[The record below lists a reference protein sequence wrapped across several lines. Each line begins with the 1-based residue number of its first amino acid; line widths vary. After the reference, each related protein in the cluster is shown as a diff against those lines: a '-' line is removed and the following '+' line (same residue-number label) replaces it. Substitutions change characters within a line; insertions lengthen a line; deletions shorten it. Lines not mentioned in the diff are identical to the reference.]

1 MENTIATTATT
12 QITVNQLINIL
23 RKLPNNIGQFVN
35 VTQVTEPKV
44 LKKDRVTKD
53 PNPFTKVLKISNL
66 TVLISTDYAKGVENQ
81 LVREGKDKSEYEK
94 GRNTMPLDFSNSA
107 NTFFGEFT
115 NSKGQYMGWAL
126 QYRPF
131 EKSYPVS
138 KYVADGNMKSKSNL
152 PDILPVSSP
161 ATNQGTDK
169 EILWRKL
176 YVQNI
181 RRININGIR
190 YKVVNE

>member
-1 MENTIATTATT
+1 MENTITTTATV
-12 QITVNQLINIL
+12 QITVNQLVEIL
-23 RKLPNNIGQFVN
+23 RNTPNSIGNFVN

-44 LKKDRVTKD
+44 LVKDRVTKD

-81 LVREGKDKSEYEK
+81 LVKESKDVSEYQK
-94 GRNTMPLDFSNSA
+94 GKNTMPLNFDNSV
-107 NTFFGEFT
+107 NTFFGEFID
-115 NSKGQYMGWAL
+115 SKGVNRGWAL

-131 EKSYPVS
+131 DKSYPIS
-138 KYVADGNMKSKSNL
+138 KYVADGNMKSKANM

-176 YVQNI
+176 YATNI

-190 YKVVNE
+190 YKVVA